1 MQSSEVGYRQNA
13 FKFYHIYGTHLPL
26 RMTRDYEY
34 KELERTRDSL
44 KEVAAG
50 VVGLVRIMFDRLKD
64 LGIFHDSLIFV
75 VADHGMWSSV
85 AEVRIPED
93 IAMKHGRGLPVDRS
107 HLPEQKGTALPLIL
121 VKQARS
127 SEPLLLSDAP
137 VALADIPKT
146 IVSELGYAGGSF
158 PGESMFQVEA
168 DSRRDR
174 KVLFSTFRKNPAY
187 SEPYR
192 STMYEYLVSGFSWL
206 DSSWK
211 KTGKVY
217 PPGPPDPSASDH

>member
-85 AEVRIPED
+85 ADASAKP
-93 IAMKHGRGLPVDRS
+93 KHFSRP
-107 HLPEQKGTALPLIL
+107 PQ
-121 VKQARS
+121 
-127 SEPLLLSDAP
+127 SDKSP
-137 VALADIPKT
+137 ALAMG
-146 IVSELGYAGGSF
+146 L
-158 PGESMFQVEA
+158 
-168 DSRRDR
+168 
-174 KVLFSTFRKNPAY
+174 
-187 SEPYR
+187 
-192 STMYEYLVSGFSWL
+192 
-206 DSSWK
+206 
-211 KTGKVY
+211 
-217 PPGPPDPSASDH
+217 